1 MATPPTPSQGS
12 SGKLILIL
20 SAWGLALLIYD
31 LPIID
36 VFASYAIA

>member
-1 MATPPTPSQGS
+1 MAISPTPSEGS
-12 SGKLILIL
+12 SHKLILF
-20 SAWGLALLIYD
+20 AWGLALLIYD